1 MLATMPAVACRV
13 TKGAK
18 VTTGPYAT
26 RVPSEPE
33 PKPSATTRFAELVRG
48 PAASLSA
55 HLDEAVLLIAAHAR
69 EGVDVASYIA
79 ALDELAAGVT
89 DASVDAIVRHLF
101 GAEGFRGNVEEYYD
115 PRNSYLDQVIDRRL
129 GIPITLAVVMM
140 EVAKRVGVEVEGV
153 GMPGHF
159 LVRDGA
165 TLRDPFEGGRP
176 LSVQECEARFH
187 TVHGA
192 DAPFHPSLLEPAD
205 AAAIVARILANLR
218 QVHLS
223 RRDSNALEWVL
234 RLRGLLP
241 AATIEERAERAGVLA
256 ALGRFDEAADVLDAL
271 APDAGD
277 DRARQLLGKAKQLRA
292 RLN

>member
-1 MLATMPAVACRV
+1 M
-13 TKGAK
+13 
-18 VTTGPYAT
+18 
-26 RVPSEPE
+26 PSEPE
-33 PKPSATTRFAELVRG
+33 PEPSATSRFAELVAG
-48 PAASLSA
+48 PADALA
-55 HLDEAVLLIAAHAR
+55 ARLDEAVLLIAAHAR
-69 EGVDVASYIA
+69 EGVDVASYVG
-79 ALDELAAGVT
+79 ALDELAKGV
-89 DASVDAIVRHLF
+89 VDTSTEAVVSHLF
-101 GAEGFRGNVEEYYD
+101 GAEGFRGNAEEYYD

-140 EVAKRVGVEVEGV
+140 EVAKRVGVELEGV

-165 TLRDPFEGGRP
+165 TLRDPFEGGRT
-176 LSVQECEARFH
+176 LTVEECEARFH
-187 TVHGA
+187 DVHGP

-205 AAAIVARILANLR
+205 APAIVARILANLR

-241 AATIEERAERAGVLA
+241 TATIEERAERAGVLA

-271 APDAGD
+271 APEAGD
-277 DRARQLLGKAKQLRA
+277 DRERQLLGKARQLRA